1 MQYLKLHACIDQFI
15 LNIIN
20 SIFVVTVNRLT
31 IGLCVDCAVPQLLDT
46 LEEGG
51 EDRGHGAELRLQPG
65 RHRRNLV
72 QERERRLQRGRV
84 LAVLRLY
91 SQSGDS
97 ICVCRML
104 IVACIHCIHGWR
116 QNLEAES
123 GAFKVDPF
131 LFFKVDYNINIH
143 NQ

>member
-1 MQYLKLHACIDQFI
+1 MV
-15 LNIIN
+15 
-20 SIFVVTVNRLT
+20 SPRLT

-91 SQSGDS
+91 SQSGHS
-97 ICVCRML
+97 ICVCGML
-104 IVACIHCIHGWR
+104 IVACIHGWR